1 MILIVNL
8 NLAVDMIVNV
18 NGLQTNRVQ
27 RAVSTLRQA
36 GGKGVNAA
44 RVLKT
49 LGESCSLTGFLG
61 GRSGELVAAG
71 LRAEGIA
78 SSCTR
83 IKGES
88 RTCLIL
94 NDRKNRQQTVVNEPG
109 AQISDD
115 EWIDFTHAYER
126 LLINSELIIIT
137 GSLPPGL
144 PADAYAQLIH
154 VANRQSKRVLLDSSS
169 DALREAVSAAPF
181 VVKVNDAEAG
191 ELLNENIGDFADAAK
206 ATDRLRELGAR
217 NALITL
223 GARGAM
229 FDFENVKYRFVPPK
243 VEIQNS
249 VGSGDAVIA
258 GLAAGLRRG
267 LPPQQTGALA
277 VAAGTANA
285 LHGMGRCSAGEIS
298 EILNEV
304 SFCVEETRRD

>member
-8 NLAVDMIVNV
+8 NLAVDMIMDVC
-18 NGLQTNRVQ
+18 GLQTNRVH
-27 RAVSTLRQA
+27 RALSSLRQA
-36 GGKGVNAA
+36 GGKGVNVA

-49 LGESCSLTGFLG
+49 LGERCILTGFLG
-61 GRSGELVAAG
+61 GRSGDFVAAG
-71 LRAEGIA
+71 LRSEGIA
-78 SSCTR
+78 NSCTR

-94 NDRKNRQQTVVNEPG
+94 NDRQNYQQTVVNELG
-109 AQISDD
+109 AEVRND
-115 EWIDFTHAYER
+115 EWIQFTHTYKG
-126 LLINSELIIIT
+126 LLSDSELIIIT

-144 PADAYAQLIH
+144 PRDAYALLIH
-154 VANRQSKRVLLDSSS
+154 VANGQRKPVLLDSSS
-169 DALREAVSAAPF
+169 EALREAVPAAPF
-181 VVKVNDAEAG
+181 IVKVNDAEAG
-191 ELLNENIGDFADAAK
+191 ELLNEKVGDFADAAQ

-223 GARGAM
+223 GARGAI
-229 FDFENVKYRFVPPK
+229 FNFENVKYRFVPPK
-243 VEIQNS
+243 VDIQNS

-258 GLAAGLRRG
+258 GLAAGLRRR

-304 SFCVEETRRD
+304 SFCVEERRSD